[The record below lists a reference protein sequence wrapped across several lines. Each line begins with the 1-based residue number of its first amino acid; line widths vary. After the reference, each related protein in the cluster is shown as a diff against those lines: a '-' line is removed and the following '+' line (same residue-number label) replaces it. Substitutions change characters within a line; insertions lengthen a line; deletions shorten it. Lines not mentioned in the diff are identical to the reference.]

1 MITAVLD
8 HLWQST
14 LFAGIAGLLTLM
26 LKRNGARVRYAL
38 WFAASVKFLVPI
50 AVLTA
55 LGARLAPPL
64 RTLTGAGS
72 AAPFLQQFGSAIATP
87 ASFAGSRY
95 SGLPIAAHFSF
106 AMLLILLWT
115 LGTVAVCSVWLARWV
130 PILKLCREARPLQ
143 IAAPVSVK
151 CSTSPIEPAL
161 VGILR
166 PVVLLPEGLIERLSP
181 EELRAVLA
189 HEVAH
194 LRRHDNLT
202 AAMHMLVEAVFWFF
216 PVTWWLGG
224 RLNVERER
232 ACDEA
237 VLSRGSEPVVYAESI
252 LKVCKFY
259 VHVPIDCAA
268 GVSSADLKRRVEQI
282 MSDSR
287 AHQLDAL
294 KMAVIMAA
302 AVLTLALPLGAG
314 ILKANAFAADDSV
327 DTTVPPT
334 PAQVAE
340 RAYEQARPRT
350 AVPFNPPD
358 FDKYVGYYQL
368 TPIVFFHVT
377 RNGDHYF
384 IQPTLQAQI
393 ETFPESPTTFFVKT
407 TPMQISFV
415 SDSKGRTTS
424 LLLHQ
429 EGQVARFPK
438 IDDSIARRVE
448 AQMAQHIAANTA
460 SPGTEAAL
468 RHQIAAMVTGT
479 FDYSGLGPNLAEVAR
494 KNGSSIWTKM
504 IKPRGAFQSLA
515 FKGVGEDALDVY
527 DATFANGQIEFRIG
541 ALAQDG
547 KVLTLY
553 MRTLP

>member
-38 WFAASVKFLVPI
+38 WFAVSIKFLFPLT
-50 AVLTA
+50 VLTA

-64 RTLTGAGS
+64 RILTGAGS
-72 AAPFLQQFGSAIATP
+72 ATPFLQQFGTAIATP
-87 ASFAGSRY
+87 ASFAGFHY
-95 SGLPIAAHFSF
+95 PGLPITAHFSF
-106 AMLLILLWT
+106 AALLTSLWA

-143 IAAPVSVK
+143 LAAPVSVK
-151 CSTSPIEPAL
+151 CSISPIEPAL

-166 PVVLLPEGLIERLSP
+166 PVVLLPEGLIERLTP
-181 EELRAVLA
+181 EELQAVLA

-202 AAMHMLVEAVFWFF
+202 AAIHVIVEAVFWFF

-237 VLSRGSEPVVYAESI
+237 VLSRGSEPAVYAESI

-259 VHVPIDCAA
+259 VHVPMACAA
-268 GVSSADLKRRVEQI
+268 GVSSADLKRRLELI

-287 AHQLDAL
+287 AHQLDSF
-294 KMAVIMAA
+294 KIAVIMMA

-314 ILKANAFAADDSV
+314 VLKANAIAADDPV
-327 DTTVPPT
+327 DASVPPT

-350 AVPFNPPD
+350 AVRFNPPD
-358 FDKYVGYYQL
+358 FDKYVGYYQI
-368 TPIVFFHVT
+368 TPIVFLHVT
-377 RNGDHYF
+377 RNGNHYF
-384 IQPTLQAQI
+384 IQATLQPQL
-393 ETFPESPTTFFVKT
+393 ETFPESSTKFFVKT
-407 TPMQISFV
+407 TPMQVRFV
-415 SDSKGRTTS
+415 SDSNGHTTG
-424 LLLHQ
+424 LFLHQ
-429 EGQVARFPK
+429 EGMVGRFSK
-438 IDDSIARRVE
+438 VDDSIASRVE
-448 AQMAQHIAANTA
+448 AQMAEHIAANTA

-468 RHQIAAMVTGT
+468 RHQIEAMVTGT
-479 FDYSGLGPNLAEVAR
+479 FDYSVMGPNLAKFAR
-494 KNGSSIWTKM
+494 ARESYIWTTM
-504 IKPRGAFQSLA
+504 IEPRGAFQSLA
-515 FKGVGEDALDVY
+515 FKGVGADALDVY
-527 DATFANGQIEFRIG
+527 DATFANGQLEFRIG
-541 ALAQDG
+541 ELAQDG

>member
-26 LKRNGARVRYAL
+26 LKHNSAQVRYAV
-38 WFAASVKFLVPI
+38 WFAVSVKFLVPI
-50 AVLTA
+50 TILTA
-55 LGARLAPPL
+55 LGTRLAPPL

-72 AAPFLQQFGSAIATP
+72 AAPFLQRFGTAIATP
-87 ASFAGSRY
+87 ASFASFH
-95 SGLPIAAHFSF
+95 SSSLPIAAHFSF
-106 AMLLILLWT
+106 DTLLISLWAF
-115 LGTVAVCSVWLARWV
+115 GAVAVCAAWLARWV
-130 PILKLCREARPLQ
+130 PILKLCREARPLRL
-143 IAAPVSVK
+143 AAPVSVK

-181 EELRAVLA
+181 EELQAVLT
-189 HEVAH
+189 HEIAH
-194 LRRHDNLT
+194 LHRHDNLT
-202 AAMHMLVEAVFWFF
+202 AAIHMIVETVFWFF
-216 PVTWWLGG
+216 PLTWWLGG

-237 VLSRGSEPVVYAESI
+237 VLSRGNEPVVYAESI

-259 VHVPIDCAA
+259 VHVPIACAA
-268 GVSSADLKRRVEQI
+268 GVSSADLKRRVELI

-294 KMAVIMAA
+294 KMTVITAA

-314 ILKANAFAADDSV
+314 ILKASPIAADDSA

-334 PAQVAE
+334 SAQVAE
-340 RAYEQARPRT
+340 LVYEQARPRT
-350 AVPFNPPD
+350 SVPFNPSD
-358 FDKYVGYYQL
+358 FDKYVGYYQF
-368 TPIVFFHVT
+368 TPIFFVHVT
-377 RNGDHYF
+377 RNGAHYF
-384 IQPTLQAQI
+384 IQGTLYSLLEI
-393 ETFPESPTTFFVKT
+393 FPESSTRFFVKT
-407 TPMQISFV
+407 RPEQVSFV
-415 SDSKGRTTS
+415 IDSKGQPTG

-429 EGQVARFPK
+429 EGEVLRLQK
-438 IDDSIARRVE
+438 IDDKIARRVE
-448 AQMAQHIAANTA
+448 AQMAEHIAANTA

-468 RHQIAAMVTGT
+468 RHQIEAMVTGT
-479 FDYSGLGPNLAEVAR
+479 IDYSVMGRRLAEIAR
-494 KNGSSIWTKM
+494 TNESTILTM
-504 IKPRGAFQSLA
+504 VKPRGAFRSLT
-515 FKGVGEDALDVY
+515 FKGVGADALDVY
-527 DATFANGQIEFRIG
+527 DATFANGQLEFRI
-541 ALAQDG
+541 APLAQDD